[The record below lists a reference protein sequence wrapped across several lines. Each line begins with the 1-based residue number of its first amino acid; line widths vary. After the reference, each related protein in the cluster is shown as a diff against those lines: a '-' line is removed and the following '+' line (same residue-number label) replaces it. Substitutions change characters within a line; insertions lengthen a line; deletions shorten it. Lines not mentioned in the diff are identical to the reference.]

1 MPSKYYCAINHPG
14 ILVRYR
20 LWFPGTAVDLPI
32 SVVNR
37 LLDSTD
43 SVVHGPPLEP
53 QTIAPGS
60 LARCAGQGGD
70 RRRARDTHPAPSSR
84 EPQGSGSLRGQ
95 GSFLGPYRP
104 TRGSLTS
111 PSYLARNRT
120 LGPPLENNPEPP
132 PSSVVPSN
140 HLILCRPLLLLP
152 QSPPV
157 SESFLMSQLFA

>member
-53 QTIAPGS
+53 QTIAPGTS
-60 LARCAGQGGD
+60 LLGMVSVRV
-70 RRRARDTHPAPSSR
+70 SR
-84 EPQGSGSLRGQ
+84 SVTPNSL
-95 GSFLGPYRP
+95 
-104 TRGSLTS
+104 
-111 PSYLARNRT
+111 
-120 LGPPLENNPEPP
+120 
-132 PSSVVPSN
+132 
-140 HLILCRPLLLLP
+140 
-152 QSPPV
+152 
-157 SESFLMSQLFA
+157 